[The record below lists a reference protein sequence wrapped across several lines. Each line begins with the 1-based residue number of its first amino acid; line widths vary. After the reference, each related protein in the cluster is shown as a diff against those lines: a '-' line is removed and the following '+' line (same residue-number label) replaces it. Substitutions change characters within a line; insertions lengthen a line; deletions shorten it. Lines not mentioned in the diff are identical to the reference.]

1 MSNAIQSR
9 KLHEHRLKHKA
20 VASFTAGTKK
30 EYWWLFLV
38 EIALSFVFIA
48 LLGILAPLFLEL
60 QISLSLLMG
69 TVQLFVP
76 AFLQPYQSK
85 HDTHNAVVASLTYI
99 MLQLAGLTT
108 YFVHLN
114 AQVSSADA
122 SIEELQSRIKLVDDI
137 FSAIFLVG
145 IFFLLGTFVM
155 TLVPA
160 VRDLLCKRKAKSKS
174 RVVPIPSAN
183 SAPAAKGRKGGTVEV
198 TGPGAMLPV
207 SIFRPS
213 AGVLARVPPK
223 ELAAYIAA
231 FRHLH
236 ELHSNIMVV
245 SIQAMVR
252 GKSSRNFAERNMGE
266 ITRAWGADAGDTK
279 LGMLPGQMQ
288 QHVSVRT
295 VRRQNKNK
303 SQSVA
308 AAENNS
314 TVVTSVTVRAGGSAG
329 RAGQRAHRPV
339 RVVDLDGDGVVS
351 KEEAEVARAAINAEY
366 QVEVAAAE
374 RQLEQEH
381 DAEEAKLQRRLE
393 KKRRSIA
400 RRKSQSQAVM
410 DDRRKTS
417 L

>member
-1 MSNAIQSR
+1 M
-9 KLHEHRLKHKA
+9 
-20 VASFTAGTKK
+20 
-30 EYWWLFLV
+30 
-38 EIALSFVFIA
+38 
-48 LLGILAPLFLEL
+48 
-60 QISLSLLMG
+60 
-69 TVQLFVP
+69 P

-122 SIEELQSRIKLVDDI
+122 SIEELQSRIQLVDDM

-145 IFFLLGTFVM
+145 IIFLLGTFVM

-174 RVVPIPSAN
+174 RVVPV
-183 SAPAAKGRKGGTVEV
+183 AKS
-198 TGPGAMLPV
+198 GASKNTRNGNGKRSPEELLPV

-213 AGVLARVPPK
+213 SGVLARVPPK
-223 ELAAYIAA
+223 QLAAYIAA

-266 ITRAWGADAGDTK
+266 ITRAWGADADDTK

-295 VRRQNKNK
+295 VRRQNRNK